1 MDSDEDNDNVWGAV
15 SADSGLAC
23 VDGRGDDDAAESVED
38 VYDLFDLARV
48 YGAVENGASLDALRA
63 VIRDVGRESSKRR
76 ARAVNHEVHKP
87 MRVERGVFV
96 GGGPATTA
104 LKLAHAKGAWHVAGA
119 LLVAGADPKQVFDGR
134 FTSLAACAAY
144 GYADG
149 VRALL
154 RAGKDARE
162 RMDKGM
168 TAAHAALDSQV
179 FGRYHP
185 PRPDNAGQLACVAA
199 LVREGGGEGEPLLEL
214 RDDGGATPLLKLA
227 LWPTY
232 GISMA
237 AALRTL
243 VGDLGADVNAK
254 NARTGR
260 TLLYSHA
267 RHNAGGMLHAL
278 LTQYGASADVADAQ
292 GVTPLMVACTSET
305 SYSMWAYS
313 SQSSSEAVELL
324 LPASSQET
332 RRAVRRSDNK
342 SAADLLLEYARR
354 IHPPPPPMLPAAAA
368 GGGPPPPPPLPPL
381 PPPEWVRQAI
391 AELVA
396 SGAPVQPEFQAY
408 AREIGVMPPPV
419 EEDEVEGGAAA
430 GGGR

>member
-1 MDSDEDNDNVWGAV
+1 MDSDDDSDNVWGAV

-23 VDGRGDDDAAESVED
+23 VDGHGDDDADESVED
-38 VYDLFDLARV
+38 AYDLFDLARI

-63 VIRDVGRESSKRR
+63 VIRDVGRGCSERTR
-76 ARAVNHEVHKP
+76 RAVNHEVRKP
-87 MRVERGVFV
+87 ARYLRYTLVS
-96 GGGPATTA
+96 GGLATTA

-119 LLVAGADPKQVFDGR
+119 LLVAGANPKQVFGGR

-168 TAAHAALDSQV
+168 TAAHAALAEPHY
-179 FGRYHP
+179 RN
-185 PRPDNAGQLACVAA
+185 RPAGQIACVAA
-199 LVREGGGEGEPLLEL
+199 LVREGGGEGGPLLEL
-214 RDDGGATPLLKLA
+214 RDDDGDTPLLKLA
-227 LWPTY
+227 LWNRW
-232 GISMA
+232 SMEE
-237 AALRTL
+237 ALRTL
-243 VGDLGADVNAK
+243 VGDLDADVNAK
-254 NARTGR
+254 NTRTGR
-260 TLLYSHA
+260 TLLFSVAPYSEIQL
-267 RHNAGGMLHAL
+267 RAL

-292 GVTPLMVACTSET
+292 GETPLMLACAQGLPPGWS
-305 SYSMWAYS
+305 S
-313 SQSSSEAVELL
+313 SQRVQQALELL

-332 RRAVRRSDNK
+332 RRAVRHSDHK
-342 SAADLLLEYARR
+342 SAADLLLEDARLR
-354 IHPPPPPMLPAAAA
+354 HPPPAA
-368 GGGPPPPPPLPPL
+368 
-381 PPPEWVRQAI
+381 PPEWLRQAI